1 MHKGTRGIL
10 RSSEGVSLVEV
21 VVSMFILALIAMAF
35 LPLLV
40 QGVKQ
45 SAASATRATAVQL
58 VSDQIDQA
66 RSAGTS
72 CAVVRGLV
80 GSVVTSDSRG
90 NSLTRTNTAGT
101 CSTVVGSYPTTLT
114 FTVDVTRTG
123 GISLAKA
130 STLIYVGAP

>member
-1 MHKGTRGIL
+1 MHRVTRDTV
-10 RSSEGVSLVEV
+10 RSSEGVSLVEIV
-21 VVSMFILALIAMAF
+21 VAMFILALIAMAF

-40 QGVKQ
+40 QGVRQ

-72 CAVVRGLV
+72 CAVVRALV
-80 GSVVTSDSRG
+80 GVLATTDSRG

-101 CSTVVGSYPTTLT
+101 CSAVVGTYPTTLT
-114 FTVDVTRTG
+114 FTVNVTRAG